1 MAVGEPA
8 AGSPPLKRGR
18 TTMCKGS
25 CDQESIKGKMQF
37 LVIETGMKDVVNEV
51 YDDRRA

>member
-1 MAVGEPA
+1 
-8 AGSPPLKRGR
+8 
-18 TTMCKGS
+18 MCKGS
-25 CDQESIKGKMQF
+25 CDQSIKGKMQF